1 MTLLRA
7 VGRTMLASYFVV
19 NGVKALRNP
28 EPLVPYA
35 EPLADK
41 LVPLAKKYAP
51 EQIAS
56 VIPEDARDLV
66 RLNGAV
72 QVVGGLALATGK
84 GRRLGAVLLA
94 KSHILSTVAKHPF
107 WSADTAEER
116 ATERAQFLK
125 NVSLLGGVVLAARD
139 TEGKPGLV
147 WRAQKG
153 GHSLVKDT
161 RKSRHKM
168 AKSTS
173 ALADSALAEGA
184 VLVGAVVRQT
194 RKAKKVALRQAA
206 QAKKAADEAAKQ
218 ARKEAKKFAK
228 TAPKRLEAAKKE
240 ANKQAKIAS
249 KQFAATRK
257 EAGKRVDKAKKAAG
271 EFAGNIKLG
280 EN

>member
-1 MTLLRA
+1 VR
-7 VGRTMLASYFVV
+7 
-19 NGVKALRNP
+19 ALRNP

-41 LVPLAKKYAP
+41 LVPLVKKYAP

-56 VIPEDARDLV
+56 VIPEDARTLV

-107 WSADTAEER
+107 WSGDTAEER
-116 ATERAQFLK
+116 AAERAQFLK
-125 NVSLLGGVVLAARD
+125 NVGLLGGVVLAARD

-161 RKSRHKM
+161 RKSRQKM
-168 AKSTS
+168 AKSTAS
-173 ALADSALAEGA
+173 LADSALAEGA

-194 RKAKKVALRQAA
+194 RKARKAAVRQAA
-206 QAKKAADEAAKQ
+206 DAKKAADAATKQ
-218 ARKEAKKFAK
+218 ARKDAKKFAK
-228 TAPKRLEAAKKE
+228 TAPKRLAAAKKE
-240 ANKQAKIAS
+240 ANRQAVIARKQL
-249 KQFAATRK
+249 AATRK
-257 EAGKRVDKAKKAAG
+257 EAGRRVEKAKKVAG
-271 EFAGNIKLG
+271 DLAGNIKLG